1 MVDKGFWNQATKEM
15 LLISDTIDELLD
27 KMEKYQA
34 QSYKV
39 D

>member
-1 MVDKGFWNQATKEM
+1 M

-34 QSYKV
+34 PQVTKWINKETL
-39 D
+39 

>member
-1 MVDKGFWNQATKEM
+1 M

-34 QSYKV
+34 HKLQSGLIKKLFSLC
-39 D
+39 DW